1 MGRDQEGRRDFECT
15 RREHWRVR
23 VKGHCSTLNGEEQ
36 KEAHERH
43 EGLKKNLQ
51 GLTDSRRNV
60 FGVSLFSERR
70 YKN

>member
-1 MGRDQEGRRDFECT
+1 MGRNRKKHMSGT
-15 RREHWRVR
+15 RV
-23 VKGHCSTLNGEEQ
+23 L
-36 KEAHERH
+36 
-43 EGLKKNLQ
+43 KNLQ

>member
-15 RREHWRVR
+15 RREHLRVR

-43 EGLKKNLQ
+43 EGLKKSA
-51 GLTDSRRNV
+51 GLN
-60 FGVSLFSERR
+60 
-70 YKN
+70 